1 MKCPY
6 CGNGIE
12 RKIEH
17 IDLSFKRRS
26 ILDYVMKGGA
36 AGVPIKEL
44 KNKFFPKQSDITLR
58 TTMHGINQKIVPN
71 QMIRKGGVIKV
82 IRRN

>member
-12 RKIEH
+12 KKIEH
-17 IDLSFKRRS
+17 IALSFKRKAV
-26 ILDYVMKGGA
+26 LEYVMKGGA
-36 AGVPIKEL
+36 AGIPIERL
-44 KNKFFPKQSDITLR
+44 KNRFFPDQSDITLR
-58 TTMHGINQKIVPN
+58 TTMYAINQKIVPN
-71 QMIRKGGVIKV
+71 QMIRKGGIIKV